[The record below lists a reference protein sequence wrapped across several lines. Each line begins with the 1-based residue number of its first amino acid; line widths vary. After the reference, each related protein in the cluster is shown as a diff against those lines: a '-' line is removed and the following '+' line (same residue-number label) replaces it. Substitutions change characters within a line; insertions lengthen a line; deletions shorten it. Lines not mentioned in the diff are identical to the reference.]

1 MAFARGGVGITEN
14 KADVLNNSSI
24 YPNPAQNSATLKL
37 NLTGTSKVQVN
48 VLNTVG
54 QIVKTT
60 EAQGQIGTNSINLDL
75 SGLASGIYLVNIKAD
90 NASATKKLIIE

>member
-1 MAFARGGVGITEN
+1 MVT
-14 KADVLNNSSI
+14 
-24 YPNPAQNSATLKL
+24 
-37 NLTGTSKVQVN
+37 

-54 QIVKTT
+54 QVVKTT
-60 EAQGQIGTNSINLDL
+60 EAQGQIGTNSIGLDL